1 MYLKKKKKIKKL
13 IADGHLARFE
23 IVENHNGI
31 SPAMVLYLDNCKLM
45 PVREY
50 KWGEYFKLID
60 KASYR
65 A

>member
-1 MYLKKKKKIKKL
+1 MYFNYHAKIKKL

-31 SPAMVLYLDNCKLM
+31 SPALVLYFDNGPPM

-60 KASYR
+60 KA
-65 A
+65 ADKA